1 MPKVLFVEQP
11 RKLVAAL
18 VLSTLTF
25 FAQAQLK
32 VGDNPTSI
40 QKSSILELESSRQG
54 LLLPRLSDTVAINA
68 LTPPDGMIIYLS
80 ADNSLRLRSN
90 GSWKR
95 IASLADASA
104 NWALK
109 GNSGTDSATNFV
121 GTLDGKPLT
130 FVTNNTA
137 RMIVGSNGNVG
148 IGTTTP
154 SAKLDVN
161 GSVKFENL
169 GAGSTELDVLVLNP
183 DGSVYK
189 RTMSSSAFENAI
201 KAINGIQKQTLTIT
215 ASANTTKNAVEV
227 ENRSADS
234 TIAIYLPVQDG
245 AAGNSKPYGFLQ
257 YTDWLKIGSAVQ
269 TITIGAVAAT
279 PNAKG
284 ASIVTDS
291 TSRTIILHPADATN
305 PGIVTAGTQTF
316 GGDKT
321 FQDNVTAAKTLRAGS
336 GGTANST
343 MQVDGSLALAIKTI
357 SANYTATAADNTI
370 LANTTTGALTVT
382 LPAPASFAGRIYTIK
397 KVGTGGIDNDLT
409 IVPLSGTIDGGTSY
423 KIYNDW
429 TFVTLQTDGTNWYII
444 RK

>member
-1 MPKVLFVEQP
+1 
-11 RKLVAAL
+11 
-18 VLSTLTF
+18 
-25 FAQAQLK
+25 
-32 VGDNPTSI
+32 
-40 QKSSILELESSRQG
+40 
-54 LLLPRLSDTVAINA
+54 
-68 LTPPDGMIIYLS
+68 
-80 ADNSLRLRSN
+80 
-90 GSWKR
+90 
-95 IASLADASA
+95 
-104 NWALK
+104 
-109 GNSGTDSATNFV
+109 
-121 GTLDGKPLT
+121 
-130 FVTNNTA
+130 
-137 RMIVGSNGNVG
+137 
-148 IGTTTP
+148 
-154 SAKLDVN
+154 
-161 GSVKFENL
+161 
-169 GAGSTELDVLVLNP
+169 
-183 DGSVYK
+183 
-189 RTMSSSAFENAI
+189 MSSSAFTNAI

-245 AAGNSKPYGFLQ
+245 AAGNSKPFGFLQ
-257 YTDWLKIGSAVQ
+257 YADWLKIGSSIQ
-269 TITIGAVAAT
+269 TITIGAVSAT

-336 GGTANST
+336 VGTANST

-370 LANTTTGALTVT
+370 LANTTTGALTLT

-397 KVGTGGIDNDLT
+397 KVGTGGIDNELT
-409 IVPLSGTIDGGTSY
+409 IVPQSGTIDGGTSY

>member
-1 MPKVLFVEQP
+1 MPKVLFVKQT
-11 RKLVAAL
+11 RKFTAAL
-18 VLSTLTF
+18 FFTTLTF

-32 VGDNPTSI
+32 VGDNPTNI

-95 IASLADASA
+95 IASLADATA

-109 GNSGTDSATNFV
+109 GNSGTDSAANFV

-154 SAKLDVN
+154 SARLNVD

-201 KAINGIQKQTLTIT
+201 KAINGIQKQTLSIT
-215 ASANTTKNAVEV
+215 ASASTTKNEVEV
-227 ENRSADS
+227 ENRSVDS

-257 YTDWLKIGSAVQ
+257 YSDWEKIGSSLQ
-269 TITIGAVAAT
+269 TITIGAVSAA
-279 PNAKG
+279 PDAKG
-284 ASIVTDS
+284 ASIVIDS

-305 PGIVTAGTQTF
+305 PGIVTAGAQTF

-321 FQDNVTAAKTLRAGS
+321 FQDNVAAAKTIRAGS

-343 MQVDGSLALAIKTI
+343 MQVDGSLSLAIKTI
-357 SANYTATAADNTI
+357 STNYTATAADNTI
-370 LANTTTGALTVT
+370 LANTTSGAISIT
-382 LPAPASFAGRIYTIK
+382 LPAPTTIAGRIYTIK
-397 KVGTGGIDNDLT
+397 KIGTGGIDNDLT
-409 IVPLSGTIDGGTSY
+409 ITPSAGTIDGGTSY

-429 TFVTLQTDGTNWYII
+429 TFVTLQTDGSNWFII
-444 RK
+444 KK